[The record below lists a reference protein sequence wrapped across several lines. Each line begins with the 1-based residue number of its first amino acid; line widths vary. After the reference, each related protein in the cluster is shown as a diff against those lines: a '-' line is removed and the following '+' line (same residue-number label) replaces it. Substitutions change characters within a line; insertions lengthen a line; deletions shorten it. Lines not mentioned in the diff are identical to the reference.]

1 MKPAERVGPVEPIDI
16 VNNVVT
22 FLGISDRV
30 SNVKISFILYKIQE
44 IFYLYHW
51 PSKAGISVDQGSST
65 RISRT

>member
-1 MKPAERVGPVEPIDI
+1 MKPAERAGPVEPIDI

-44 IFYLYHW
+44 FFYQTFDLYHW
-51 PSKAGISVDQGSST
+51 PPKADIIVVLYKNL
-65 RISRT
+65 